1 MGLLDWIKG
10 RGESDQDRRLRHW
23 REAWRD
29 ASLNPGNGA
38 IEQLRSELDAMGLSE
53 DDVEIEREM
62 LEGLGR
68 LSELTKRAE
77 DGMLPTVETGHRA
90 VGSDTCHFTA
100 PASMPDEPSQ
110 PSGRLLLTSSR
121 AIFLGGTGATAAWH
135 TLGEAM
141 HVDRDVLLVRNDKER
156 LYRFRCNTY
165 GDAMEGAFLAARL
178 IKRRR
183 AATARPSQG
192 SA

>member
-23 REAWRD
+23 RAAWRD
-29 ASLNPGNGA
+29 ASRNPGNGGV
-38 IEQLRSELDAMGLSE
+38 ERLRSELDAMGLSE

-68 LSELTKRAE
+68 LSELTKLAE
-77 DGMLPTVETGHRA
+77 DGPLPAVETGHRA

-121 AIFLGGTGATAAWH
+121 AIFLGGTGATAGWH

-141 HVDRDVLLVRNDKER
+141 HADRDVLLVRHDKQR

-183 AATARPSQG
+183 AAAGRQSPG
-192 SA
+192 A